1 MIARLVMDVYRLYQ
15 DNGKTFSAS
24 QTIGVIVPYR
34 HQIAAVKAR
43 LKKTGI
49 PDLLDIVIDT
59 VERFQGSQ
67 RDVIIYGFTVQRS
80 VQLRF
85 LTSNMMTDHGVEVD
99 RKLNVALTRA
109 KEQTIMVGNPQLL
122 SEVPLFAQLID
133 YVKASGGYY
142 EADSE

>member
-1 MIARLVMDVYRLYQ
+1 M
-15 DNGKTFSAS
+15 
-24 QTIGVIVPYR
+24 
-34 HQIAAVKAR
+34 
-43 LKKTGI
+43 KKTGI